1 MCGSKQLLSHLAE
14 LSGLIINPQTL
25 NRRRRNR
32 RVEGSGFR
40 MSAVGVRVHEIL
52 SFSCASLVIATQ
64 HTAKLVEG
72 PLHPETFT
80 NARNPP
86 KLHHLQYGLYG
97 SGSCKTYETSGTSCL
112 RRPNEPETRVPGSCG
127 STSYGLIST

>member
-32 RVEGSGFR
+32 RVGSGFR
-40 MSAVGVRVHEIL
+40 MSAVEVRVHEIL

-64 HTAKLVEG
+64 HTAKLVKG
-72 PLHPETFT
+72 PLHLKPSQKPQPPETSPSPVWSLRFRVVQ
-80 NARNPP
+80 NLR
-86 KLHHLQYGLYG
+86 KLWDIL
-97 SGSCKTYETSGTSCL
+97 SAKT
-112 RRPNEPETRVPGSCG
+112 P
-127 STSYGLIST
+127 